1 MMSGQFFS
9 PSYLITAATT
19 ALGHKLTSHVPS
31 FFVTQRD
38 KKSGKHGYVPIR
50 IQPRG
55 GSDGTLE
62 PVFYTLH
69 QHHMS
74 SMEATTGF

>member
-1 MMSGQFFS
+1 MLCMVLSIEFS
-9 PSYLITAATT
+9 YV
-19 ALGHKLTSHVPS
+19 HVLS
-31 FFVTQRD
+31 SVFCFFVTQRD
-38 KKSGKHGYVPIR
+38 KTSGKHGYVPIR

>member
-1 MMSGQFFS
+1 MLCMVLSIEFS
-9 PSYLITAATT
+9 YVHVLS
-19 ALGHKLTSHVPS
+19 SVPS